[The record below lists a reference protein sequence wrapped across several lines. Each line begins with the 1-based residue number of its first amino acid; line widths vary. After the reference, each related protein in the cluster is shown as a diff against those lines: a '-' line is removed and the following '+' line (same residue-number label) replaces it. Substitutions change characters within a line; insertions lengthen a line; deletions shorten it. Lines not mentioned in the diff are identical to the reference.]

1 MFHKIQDGDIFK
13 LMPQISK
20 ENGILWIR
28 EMDCLFIENSNTVLY
43 DVDSKWMNKLKS
55 IIYKDKYNS
64 TSPINSSNNKVN
76 YSKRYYCNFID
87 KTGSI
92 KTFTFGKG
100 LHKIIVEHLPDKLA
114 NIRSNYQLHISLE
127 IKMSYPVYD
136 KSSVIEAG
144 WFCPVNDLNDQQ
156 EWMDFIKNNSPDLD
170 TYFRQKDIKYHTNE
184 LSKVFGN
191 DVISEIISSERSEKL
206 NQLGI

>member
-1 MFHKIQDGDIFK
+1 MFHKIQDGDTFK
-13 LMPQISK
+13 LIPQISK

-28 EMDCLFIENSNTVLY
+28 EMDCLFIENNIIY
-43 DVDSKWMNKLKS
+43 DVDSKWMGKLKS
-55 IIYKDKYNS
+55 IIYKDKYNQS
-64 TSPINSSNNKVN
+64 SPMYNKVN

-92 KTFTFGKG
+92 KTFTFGRT
-100 LHKIIVEHLPDKLA
+100 LHKIIVENLPDKLA
-114 NIRSNYQLHISLE
+114 NIRSNWQLHISME
-127 IKMSYPVYD
+127 IKSTYPSYE

-156 EWMDFIKNNSPDLD
+156 EWMVFIKNNSPDLD
-170 TYFRQKDIKYHTNE
+170 TFFKQKDIKYHREE

-191 DVISEIISSERSEKL
+191 DVISEIISNERSEKL

>member
-1 MFHKIQDGDIFK
+1 MFHKIQNGDTFK
-13 LMPQISK
+13 LIPQISK

-55 IIYKDKYNS
+55 I
-64 TSPINSSNNKVN
+64 SPMYNKVN

-156 EWMDFIKNNSPDLD
+156 EWMEFIKNNSPDLD
-170 TYFRQKDIKYHTNE
+170 TYFRQKDIKYHREE

-191 DVISEIISSERSEKL
+191 DVISEIISSDRNEKL

>member
-1 MFHKIQDGDIFK
+1 M
-13 LMPQISK
+13 
-20 ENGILWIR
+20 
-28 EMDCLFIENSNTVLY
+28 Y
-43 DVDSKWMNKLKS
+43 
-55 IIYKDKYNS
+55 
-64 TSPINSSNNKVN
+64 NKVN

-92 KTFTFGKG
+92 KTFTFGRT
-100 LHKIIVEHLPDKLA
+100 LHKIIVENLPDKLT
-114 NIRSNYQLHISLE
+114 NIRSNWQLHISLE
-127 IKMSYPVYD
+127 IKSTYPSYE

-156 EWMDFIKNNSPDLD
+156 EWMVFIKNNSPDLD
-170 TYFRQKDIKYHTNE
+170 TFFKQKDIKYYREE

-191 DVISEIISSERSEKL
+191 DVISEIISNERSEKL

>member
-1 MFHKIQDGDIFK
+1 MFHKIQDGDTFK
-13 LMPQISK
+13 LIPQISK

-28 EMDCLFIENSNTVLY
+28 EMDCLFIENDIIY
-43 DVDSKWMNKLKS
+43 DVDYKWMSKLKS

-64 TSPINSSNNKVN
+64 TSPMYNKVN

-92 KTFTFGKG
+92 KTFTFGRT
-100 LHKIIVEHLPDKLA
+100 LHKIIVENLPDKLT
-114 NIRSNYQLHISLE
+114 NIRSNWHLHISLE
-127 IKMSYPVYD
+127 IKSTYPSYI
-136 KSSVIEAG
+136 KSNVIETG
-144 WFCPVNDLNDQQ
+144 WFCPVNDLNDQE
-156 EWMDFIKNNSPDLD
+156 EWMEFIKNNSPDLD
-170 TYFRQKDIKYHTNE
+170 TYFRQKDIKYHRDE

-191 DVISEIISSERSEKL
+191 DVISEIISNERSEKL